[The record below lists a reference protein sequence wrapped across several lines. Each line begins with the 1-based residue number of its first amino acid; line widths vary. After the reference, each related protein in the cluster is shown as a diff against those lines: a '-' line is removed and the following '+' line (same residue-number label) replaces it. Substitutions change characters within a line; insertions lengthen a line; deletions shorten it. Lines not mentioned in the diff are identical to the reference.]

1 MNKTENF
8 IPTKEQLEKLAKVA
22 EVNVKYDKISRNY
35 EYFSKGPKIWRPHLD
50 RNQIAMII
58 KGLTHE
64 QKDIFYDKLLRLY
77 VKIHKN
83 ALEKQFTLW
92 VMLLDPSI
100 SCKFLCEVIG

>member
-58 KGLTHE
+58 KGLTDKE
-64 QKDIFYDKLLRLY
+64 QKLY
-77 VKIHKN
+77 FDRILDFSPSN
-83 ALEKQFTLW
+83 QSFAYFLSTL
-92 VMLLDPSI
+92 DSSI
-100 SCKFLCEVIG
+100 SCEFLCEVIG